1 MSEDST
7 SIYKAALLEHA
18 RDQRFRGPLEGATLR
33 GRALNPLCGDELVA
47 EARAGASGALDE
59 LRYTIRGCAIAQAS
73 AHLLARHA
81 PGHSPAQLAEQAE
94 ALRAAL
100 AGEDLPPELEAMRA
114 LLVIRARRSR
124 HACAL
129 LPWQALAELEPA

>member
-7 SIYKAALLEHA
+7 SIYRAALLEHA

-47 EARAGASGALDE
+47 EATAEAGGALSE

-73 AHLLARHA
+73 AHLVAQHA
-81 PGHSPAQLAEQAE
+81 SGHSPAQLAEHAK

-100 AGEDLPPELEAMRA
+100 EGEELPPALEAMRA
-114 LLVIRARRSR
+114 LLVIRTRRSR

-129 LPWQALAELEPA
+129 LPWQALAELEQV